1 MKNYQTALERYRE
14 AAENGDL
21 AASRKLGKV
30 LLEEGLRYMEAAALN
45 GDGEALEILSAV
57 LDSANKL
64 LYKGQKQE
72 GRSLL
77 AETDFS
83 QVQAGD
89 VVLFGRHI
97 RKDEPMAWK
106 VLDVKEG
113 RVLLLSEDILEYR
126 AFHDKW
132 GLVTWESASIR
143 KYLNGDFLARAF
155 SDKERFIIATTKV
168 EAHENPMCNTDPG
181 RDTRDK
187 VFLLSAV
194 EAERYFPVN
203 LDRRCF
209 YCFADRK
216 AGARPSWWWLRS
228 PGFNEANAAS
238 VWEDGTF
245 AYSYVRDVR
254 GGIRPA
260 LWVEA

>member
-14 AAENGDL
+14 AAEDGDM
-21 AASRKLGKV
+21 AAGRKLGKV
-30 LLEEGLRYMEAAALN
+30 LLEEGLRYLEAAALS
-45 GDGEALEILSAV
+45 GDAEALEILSGA
-57 LDSANKL
+57 LASANKL
-64 LYKGQKQE
+64 LYKGQKQD
-72 GRSLL
+72 GRELPS
-77 AETDFS
+77 ETDFS
-83 QVQAGD
+83 RVHIGD
-89 VVLFGRHI
+89 VVFFGRHVS
-97 RKDEPMAWK
+97 KDEPISWQ
-106 VLDVKEG
+106 VLAVQEG
-113 RVLLLSEDILEYR
+113 RVLLLSKDILEYR
-126 AFHDKW
+126 AFHEKW

-194 EAERYFPVN
+194 EAEKYFPVN

-216 AGARPSWWWLRS
+216 AGARAGWWWLRS

-245 AYSYVRDVR
+245 SYSYSRDVR